1 MYWQMLVLDITM
13 VTKCQYNNIILY
25 NILIAVGPKFLN
37 LTILTEIRCIL
48 EIQKLDNFS
57 FLI

>member
-1 MYWQMLVLDITM
+1 MLVLDITM

-25 NILIAVGPKFLN
+25 NILVAVGPKFLN